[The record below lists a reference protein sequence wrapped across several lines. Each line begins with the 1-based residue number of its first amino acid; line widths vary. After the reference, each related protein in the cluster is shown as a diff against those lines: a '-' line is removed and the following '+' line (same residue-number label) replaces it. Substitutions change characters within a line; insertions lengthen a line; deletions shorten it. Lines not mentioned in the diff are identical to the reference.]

1 MVLLEQ
7 TVMCVTGD
15 VVDGVNGG
23 RKFFSNNILDQITIV
38 PTGKTNYT
46 TALSLGRIVYRTK
59 PLKIMMMMM
68 MMMMRNFLFN
78 VVLKESHI
86 MFNKLMK
93 ESVLIA

>member
-46 TALSLGRIVYRTK
+46 TALSLGRIMYRTK
-59 PLKIMMMMM
+59 PLKIM